1 MTVDHR
7 PPAATRLSG
16 LTAPIFI
23 LSTARSGS
31 TLLRFILD
39 THADL
44 ACPPETNIPATCAQ
58 LASTW
63 STISGAQLSHSRK
76 GVNITEIPDAVITK
90 VRRVTDSM
98 MGQYLTGHNKRRF
111 CDKSIGTAAYAELLV
126 RLYPEAKF
134 ICLVRH
140 PMDFIRSALEAC
152 PWGPIGYGFDEYVA
166 SGSGNMVLALA
177 RYWIDYT
184 DAIVSVAGRYLPH
197 SYLMRYEDLVDAPE
211 FVANR
216 LFEFLGV
223 PLQPGISHECFTVK
237 RERYGQSDHKIWWT
251 SEINSASVGRGESIP
266 PGLVPAPVWEHVNA
280 ILDRLGYARVDKS
293 WGTPDGPADPRVPGS
308 APPVERRT
316 PPAAKRSAA
325 DGASLSLE
333 KCLYLAAAKI
343 DAPFR
348 QRWQLS
354 SGERFACV
362 SRPQLAA
369 NETRWVIDLA
379 RGAVSDAK
387 DEDYQWCVV
396 GEPDAWGAVLRGEVD
411 LGTSVRRGELRYCA
425 TGNSATSTMPSARSG
440 NVAVDDRIAMVGDLL
455 GLTPWQAAMG

>member
-1 MTVDHR
+1 MTLGYR
-7 PPAATRLSG
+7 QPTATRSSG

-76 GVNITEIPDAVITK
+76 GVNITEIPDAVITE
-90 VRRVTDSM
+90 VRQVIDSM
-98 MGQYLTGHNKRRF
+98 MGQYLTRHDKRRF
-111 CDKSIGTAAYAELLV
+111 CDKSIGTAKYTELLV

-140 PMDFIRSALEAC
+140 PMDFIKSALEAC

-184 DAIVSVAGRYLPH
+184 DAIMSVAGHYLPQ

-211 FVANR
+211 FVAGK

-223 PLQPGISHECFTVK
+223 PLQPGISQECFTVK

-266 PGLVPAPVWEHVNA
+266 PGLVSAPVWEHVNA
-280 ILDRLGYARVDKS
+280 VLDQLGYARVDKS

-308 APPVERRT
+308 APPIERRT
-316 PPAAKRSAA
+316 PPAATTSAA

-333 KCLYLAAAKI
+333 KRLYLAAAKI
-343 DAPFR
+343 DTPFR
-348 QRWQLS
+348 QRWQS
-354 SGERFACV
+354 CSGERFACV
-362 SRPQLAA
+362 SRPPLAA

-379 RGAVSDAK
+379 QGAVTDGK

-396 GEPDAWGAVLRGEVD
+396 GEPGAWGAVLRGEVD
-411 LGTSVRRGELRYCA
+411 LGTSVRHGELRYCG
-425 TGNSATSTMPSARSG
+425 TGKSATATIPSARSS